1 MSEFIRA
8 RSTEQKA
15 QRLEEIKQVAE
26 QQFSQHPYHEI
37 TLTTIASDLG
47 WSRANLYKYVTTKEE
62 IFLSLMAD
70 KFRAYVTALLSALP
84 EGCEFSPAVAAEVW
98 AGIANAHRDYF
109 KYGNILTT
117 IIETNVSID
126 KLADFK
132 ATYYEG
138 IEKLTQQISGILG
151 IKPELMEKFITAIY
165 YQGVGLCGS
174 CLHNPLIQQAL
185 QQLNIDR
192 PEIDFKAEMRDFISM
207 NISWYQQK

>member
-1 MSEFIRA
+1 MTEFIRA
-8 RSTEQKA
+8 RSSEQKA
-15 QRLEEIKQVAE
+15 QRLEEIKQVTE

-62 IFLSLMAD
+62 IFLCLMSD
-70 KFRAYVTALLSALP
+70 KFKAYATALLSALP
-84 EGCEFSPAVAAEVW
+84 EGCEFSSDVVAEVW

-109 KYGNILTT
+109 KYGNILST

-132 ATYYEG
+132 AIYYEG
-138 IEKLTQQISGILG
+138 VHQLTEQLSPILA
-151 IKPELMEKFITAIY
+151 IKPEVMEQFITSIY

-185 QQLNIDR
+185 QQLKIK
-192 PEIDFKAEMRDFISM
+192 PLQIDFKTEMRDFISM